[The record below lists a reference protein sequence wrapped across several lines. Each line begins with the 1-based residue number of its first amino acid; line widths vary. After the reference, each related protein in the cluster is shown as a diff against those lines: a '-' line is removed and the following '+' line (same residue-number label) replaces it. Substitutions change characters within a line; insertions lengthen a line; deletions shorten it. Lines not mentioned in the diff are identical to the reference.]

1 MYTKINNGRQLDC
14 NCRQFVVIFSQ
25 GGQSNERYLCF
36 KNDNKRIFY
45 YEGMFRTR
53 KNRERRFDYYE

>member
-1 MYTKINNGRQLDC
+1 MYTKIN

-53 KNRERRFDYYE
+53 KNRERRFNYYE